1 MRGVILVAGVAS
13 RLRPLT
19 NDVPKCL
26 LPVGGISLLE
36 RTVGALRDSGITDLV
51 IVTGY
56 RAPQVREFMTGRFPG
71 IRATYLHNTAYET
84 TNNIASL
91 WLAHAECAGREF
103 LLLDGDILFDRRV
116 VGHLLAAD
124 PGSGLV
130 LRSRGVDLGEEEIK
144 VEVNAEGFV
153 RRIGKEISPG
163 AAAGE
168 SIGIEHFAPD
178 ESRILF
184 REVEEL
190 VVAQGR
196 SDIFYETAFQRGID
210 RGMALRAV
218 DIGDLPCMEIDTAE
232 DLARAEMVARRLLR

>member
-36 RTVGALRDSGITDLV
+36 RTVGALRGNGITDLI

-56 RAPQVREFMTGRFPG
+56 RAPQVREFMEKRFPG
-71 IRATYLHNTAYET
+71 LRATYLHNGEYET

-91 WLAHAECAGREF
+91 WLAHASCAGKEF

-116 VGHLLAAD
+116 VAHLLAAGA
-124 PGSGLV
+124 GSGLV
-130 LRSRGVDLGEEEIK
+130 LRSRGDLGAEEIK
-144 VEVNAEGFV
+144 VEVDGEGFV
-153 RRIGKEISPG
+153 RRIGKEIPPG
-163 AAAGE
+163 MAVGE

-190 VVAQGR
+190 VVAQGQR
-196 SDIFYETAFQRGID
+196 DIFYEAAFQRGID

-232 DLARAEMVARRLLR
+232 DLARAEGEASRLLR